1 MVCVMQLLF
10 GAGQFRP
17 PATGDANDYTEHMS
31 VPDLSVGTYS
41 IPANGF
47 DDQEPHT
54 EDEIY
59 VVTSGRAR
67 IVTPSGA
74 AEIGPGAVIYVPAGE
89 PHQFVDIREDLTL
102 LVVFAPAYTSR
113 A

>member
-1 MVCVMQLLF
+1 MVSVMQLLI

-17 PATGDANDYTEHMS
+17 PSPGDANDYTEHMS

-41 IPANGF
+41 IPVGGL